1 MKNKFTGPLAEPIY
15 REDWYDRS
23 WLEFSE
29 GARTEVA
36 GDVGERERWDA
47 ASRAQIAA
55 EERRIAA
62 VKAEKLALLA
72 SELEAL
78 DARGEPDW
86 RVLAERLAVD
96 VVPGLMVLDK
106 PPFGLKPGR
115 PKSKKALLVRV
126 VDQLRRDEGLS
137 IFAACCELS
146 KRPGHWHK
154 AKPRSLEQR
163 YHEGMREWREQRQ
176 RSAEFQAR
184 YKSCLNRATETR

>member
-1 MKNKFTGPLAEPIY
+1 MKIKFNGPLAEPIY
-15 REDWYDRS
+15 REDWDDRS

-29 GARTEVA
+29 GARTKVA
-36 GDVGERERWDA
+36 GDMAKRERWDA

-72 SELEAL
+72 SQVEAL

-86 RVLAERLAVD
+86 RVLAERLAED
-96 VVPGLMVLDK
+96 VVPGLRVLDK
-106 PPFGLKPGR
+106 TPFDPKPGR
-115 PKSKKALLVRV
+115 LKGKKALLVRIV
-126 VDQLRRDEGLS
+126 EQLRRDEGLS

-146 KRPGHWHK
+146 KRPGPWHK

-163 YHEGMREWREQRQ
+163 YHEGMREWRQQRQ
-176 RSAEFQAR
+176 RLAEVLAR
-184 YKSCLNRATETR
+184 TKAGDD